1 MRNHSVLMRNHLHP
15 LLIRNHPKLTKV
27 KRQNQ
32 DQISSRYGK
41 KFGRRGV
48 NTLTV

>member
-1 MRNHSVLMRNHLHP
+1 MRNQPLLMRNHLHP
-15 LLIRNHPKLTKV
+15 LLIRNHPKLKKV

-32 DQISSRYGK
+32 GQISSRYGQ
-41 KFGRRGV
+41 KFGRGGV